1 MKKHKGAALPAAM
14 LMVGMLT
21 VFSFGIAYLVM
32 ENNIVS
38 QINRINS
45 STDEIFLKAHNEFI
59 KSNRNHEDS
68 IDEDSIIKNSIN
80 LMSDRYLWE
89 IYNGQSDKI
98 YALAAYEKASSDK
111 MVFYSI
117 YDFGSGKTLAYQTS
131 SFYVTVVGN
140 DSYLGGIVRVNRPV
154 QGG

>member
-32 ENNIVS
+32 ENNIIS

-59 KSNRNHEDS
+59 KSVEDPKVEDPKDS
-68 IDEDSIIKNSIN
+68 IK
-80 LMSDRYLWE
+80 LMSNRYLWE
-89 IYNGQSDKI
+89 IYEGQSDSI
-98 YALAAYEKASSDK
+98 YALAAYEKTSSDN

-117 YDFGSGKTLAYQTS
+117 YDSGSHKTLAYQTS
-131 SFYVTVVGN
+131 SFYITVDSDSGV
-140 DSYLGGIVRVNRPV
+140 SYLGGIVPV
-154 QGG
+154 LQRG

>member
-32 ENNIVS
+32 ENNIIS

-59 KSNRNHEDS
+59 KSVEDPKVEDPKDS
-68 IDEDSIIKNSIN
+68 IK
-80 LMSDRYLWE
+80 LMSNRYLWE
-89 IYNGQSDKI
+89 IYYKGQPDNI
-98 YALAAYEKASSDK
+98 YALAAYEKASSDN

-131 SFYVTVVGN
+131 SFYITVDSDSGV
-140 DSYLGGIVRVNRPV
+140 SYLGGIVPV
-154 QGG
+154 LQRG

>member
-32 ENNIVS
+32 ENNIIS

-45 STDEIFLKAHNEFI
+45 STDEIFLKAHNVFI
-59 KSNRNHEDS
+59 KSDGDHEAS
-68 IDEDSIIKNSIN
+68 IE
-80 LMSDRYLWE
+80 LMSNRYLWE
-89 IYNGQSDKI
+89 IYEGQSDNI
-98 YALAAYEKASSDK
+98 YALAAYEKASSDN

-117 YDFGSGKTLAYQTS
+117 YDFENGKTLAYQTS
-131 SFYVTVVGN
+131 SFYVTVVDGV
-140 DSYLGGIVRVNRPV
+140 SYLGGIVPV
-154 QGG
+154 QRG

>member
-32 ENNIVS
+32 ENNIIS

-45 STDEIFLKAHNEFI
+45 STDEIILKAHNEFI
-59 KSNRNHEDS
+59 KSDGDHKAS
-68 IDEDSIIKNSIN
+68 IE
-80 LMSDRYLWE
+80 LMSNRYLWD
-89 IYNGQSDKI
+89 IYKGQSDSDHDI
-98 YALAAYEKASSDK
+98 YALAAYEKASSDN

-117 YDFGSGKTLAYQTS
+117 YDFEKDKTLAYQTS
-131 SFYVTVVGN
+131 SFYVTVVDGV
-140 DSYLGGIVRVNRPV
+140 SYLGGIVPV
-154 QGG
+154 QRG

>member
-32 ENNIVS
+32 ENNIIS

-59 KSNRNHEDS
+59 KSVGDHKDS
-68 IDEDSIIKNSIN
+68 IE
-80 LMSDRYLWE
+80 LMSNRYLWE
-89 IYNGQSDKI
+89 IYKGQSDNI
-98 YALAAYEKASSDK
+98 YALAAYEKASSGN

-117 YDFGSGKTLAYQTS
+117 YDFENGKTLAYQTS
-131 SFYVTVVGN
+131 SFYITVVDG
-140 DSYLGGIVRVNRPV
+140 DSYLGGIVLV
-154 QGG
+154 QRG

>member
-32 ENNIVS
+32 ENNIIS

-59 KSNRNHEDS
+59 KSDEDHKGS
-68 IDEDSIIKNSIN
+68 IDK
-80 LMSDRYLWE
+80 MSNRYLWE
-89 IYNGQSDKI
+89 IYKGQSDSI
-98 YALAAYEKASSDK
+98 YALAAYEKTSSDN

-117 YDFGSGKTLAYQTS
+117 YDFGSHKTLAYQTS

-140 DSYLGGIVRVNRPV
+140 DSYLGGIVLV
-154 QGG
+154 QRG